1 MPDLVGHD
9 TVCHSAVIVIPGSTG
24 NLNHQPNRIHM
35 KKILIVSFLCL
46 AAIPALAQT
55 FHGYVFYKN
64 PNGKTEQLPF
74 AQIYHLEKEKLYETD
89 ANGEFTLNLKSRA
102 TLIATYVGYTRDT
115 VVVEPG
121 TTEASF
127 YLSGENDLDA
137 SKVVAQQST
146 LPKLKSVK
154 TEVITAAGLC
164 KMACC
169 ALAESFENS
178 ASVTVGYS
186 DAVTGA
192 RQIKLLGLSGTYT
205 QMLDENRPVMRGI
218 ASPFGMSFV
227 PGQWLESIQIAKG
240 PSSVINGLEAITG
253 QINMEHRKPTDE
265 TPLFVQLYGSSDRM
279 YEANIASAIQFNEK
293 WSMINMAHVGGTA
306 SNMDHNEDGFRDE
319 PEDLQLNFTS
329 RWLYYAPS
337 GMQIRFGG
345 RFLNDDRLGGQMN
358 ATKDNTFN
366 LKNRIWGSN
375 IKNRGIN
382 GYFKIGFPLNEENS
396 ANIALVSD
404 FNRHEFDAF
413 FGLKDYNAKQNSAFA
428 NLIYQNEINETHKVE
443 LGATWQYDD
452 LNQVFGYNTK
462 DFWSVIGNG
471 TEPFY
476 QNPSNDY
483 SRKEHAISGF
493 GEYTLT
499 LEDAFTFVG
508 GVNLQYSS
516 LHGWLFAP
524 RANVRWSPADWVTL
538 RALGG
543 RGYRTA
549 NIFTDNLG
557 VFSTGKSLFI
567 PDNLDLLE
575 DAWTWGGNVTF
586 YLPFGAEDTDT
597 YLSFDYFRNDFN
609 KQVIVDPEINSG
621 IIYFYNL
628 DGQSYT
634 NTWQVDFSVNP
645 LERFNITTTF
655 RYTDAK
661 VTLSGPGLVERPMTS
676 RFKGVLN
683 MQYATAMSKWTFD
696 FTAQLNGPM
705 RLPKYAAAYWGMETS
720 PVYPMLYAQITRKFK
735 GIDVYVGAENILGY
749 RQHHAIISADLPF
762 GQFSLPSD
770 QNWNNSFT
778 FPEWENHT
786 EFDASSVWGPLMG
799 RKFYIGLRYTLW
811 K

>member
-1 MPDLVGHD
+1 
-9 TVCHSAVIVIPGSTG
+9 
-24 NLNHQPNRIHM
+24 M
-35 KKILIVSFLCL
+35 KKIFFLSILFL
-46 AAIPALAQT
+46 AALPAAGQT
-55 FHGYVFYKN
+55 LRGSVFYKN
-64 PNGKTEQLPF
+64 PNGKTEPLPF
-74 AQIYHLEKEKLYETD
+74 AQVYHMERQKLIETD
-89 ANGEFTLNLKSRA
+89 ANGQFTLKLDARA

-121 TTEASF
+121 MAEAVF
-127 YLSGENDLDA
+127 YLSGENDLDE
-137 SKVVAQQST
+137 SKVTAQQST

-154 TEVITAAGLC
+154 TEVITSAGLC

-218 ASPFGMSFV
+218 ASPFGLSFV

-265 TPLFVQLYGSSDRM
+265 TPLFVQLYGSSDQM
-279 YEANIASAIQFNEK
+279 YEANVASAIQFNEK

-306 SNMDHNEDGFRDE
+306 SKMDHNQDGFRDE
-319 PEDLQLNFTS
+319 PEDMQLNFTS

-345 RFLNDDRLGGQMN
+345 RFIHDDRLGGQMD
-358 ATKDNTFN
+358 ATKDNVFN
-366 LKNRIWGSN
+366 LQNKIWGSR
-375 IKNRGIN
+375 IINRGAD
-382 GYFKIGFPLNEENS
+382 GYFKIGVPLNEENS
-396 ANIALVSD
+396 ANIALVAD
-404 FNRHEFDAF
+404 FNHHEFNAF
-413 FGLKDYNAKQNSAFA
+413 FGQRNFDAAQNSAFA
-428 NLIYQNEINETHKVE
+428 NLIYQNEINDVHKIE
-443 LGATWQYDD
+443 LGATWQFDD
-452 LNQVFGYNTK
+452 LAQDYGYDYENLYAGAYSWFLPINSPWY
-462 DFWSVIGNG
+462 DF
-471 TEPFY
+471 
-476 QNPSNDY
+476 
-483 SRKEHAISGF
+483 SRRENAISGF

-499 LEDAFTFVG
+499 LDDKFTFVG
-508 GVNLQYSS
+508 GINLQYNS
-516 LHGWLFAP
+516 LHGWLYAP

-557 VFSTGKSLFI
+557 IFSTGKVFALTGDRL
-567 PDNLDLLE
+567 PHYDVVPMAGDLDLLE
-575 DAWTWGGNVTF
+575 DARTWGGNITF

-609 KQVIVDPEINSG
+609 KQVIVDTEIDPT
-621 IIYFYNL
+621 IVWFYNL
-628 DGQSYT
+628 DGKSFT
-634 NTWQVDFSVNP
+634 NTYQVDFSVNP
-645 LERFNITTTF
+645 VERFNITATF

-661 VTLSGPGLVERPMTS
+661 VTLHDQGLVERPMTS
-676 RFKGVLN
+676 RYKGVLN

-705 RLPKYAAAYWGMETS
+705 RLPKYAAQEWGMQAS
-720 PVYPMLYAQITRKFK
+720 PVYPMFYAQITRKFR
-735 GIDVYVGAENILGY
+735 GIDVYAGVENIGGY
-749 RQHHAIISADLPF
+749 RQHDAIINADSPF
-762 GQFSLPSD
+762 EFYTR
-770 QNWNNSFT
+770 WA
-778 FPEWENHT
+778 ENRWANIEST
-786 EFDASSVWGPLMG
+786 MFDASNVWGPLMG

>member
-1 MPDLVGHD
+1 
-9 TVCHSAVIVIPGSTG
+9 
-24 NLNHQPNRIHM
+24 M
-35 KKILIVSFLCL
+35 KKIISLSILCL
-46 AAIPALAQT
+46 SLVPALAQN
-55 FHGYVFYKN
+55 FHGYVYYQK
-64 PNGKTEQLPF
+64 PNGGTEPLPF
-74 AQIYHLEKEKLYETD
+74 AQVYHLEREKLIETD
-89 ANGEFTLNLKSRA
+89 ENGRFTLNLTARA

-121 TTEASF
+121 TTEAKF
-127 YLSGENDLDA
+127 YLSGENDLSE
-137 SKVVAQQST
+137 SKVTAQQST

-218 ASPFGMSFV
+218 SAPFGMSFV

-265 TPLFVQLYGSSDRM
+265 TPLFVQLYGSSDAM
-279 YEANIASAIQFNEK
+279 FEANVASAIQFNEK

-306 SNMDHNEDGFRDE
+306 SKMDHNQDGFRDE

-345 RFLNDDRLGGQMN
+345 RFIHDDRLGGQMD
-358 ATKDNTFN
+358 ATKDNASN
-366 LKNRIWGSN
+366 LRHQIWGSR
-375 IKNRGIN
+375 IINRGAN

-396 ANIALVSD
+396 ANIALVAD
-404 FNRHEFDAF
+404 FNHHEFNAF
-413 FGLKDYNAKQNSAFA
+413 FGQRDYQAKQNSAFA
-428 NLIYQNEINETHKVE
+428 NLIYQNEINEYHKVE
-443 LGATWQYDD
+443 FGATWQFDD
-452 LNQVFGYNTK
+452 LTQGYGYDYDNLYAVNHPWFLPINSPWY
-462 DFWSVIGNG
+462 DF
-471 TEPFY
+471 
-476 QNPSNDY
+476 
-483 SRKEHAISGF
+483 SRKENAISGF

-499 LEDAFTFVG
+499 LEDKFTFVG
-508 GVNLQYSS
+508 GLNLQYNS
-516 LHGWLFAP
+516 LHGWLYAP
-524 RANVRWSPADWVTL
+524 RANVRWSPADWITL

-557 VFSTGKSLFI
+557 IFSTGKVFALTGDRLPHFDVA
-567 PDNLDLLE
+567 PMAGDLDLLE

-609 KQVIVDPEINSG
+609 KQVIVDTEIDPTTVF
-621 IIYFYNL
+621 FYNL
-628 DGQSYT
+628 DGKSYT
-634 NTWQVDFSVNP
+634 NTYQVDFSVDP
-645 LERFNITTTF
+645 VERFNITATF

-661 VTLSGPGLVERPMTS
+661 VTLMNQGLVERPMTS

-683 MQYATAMSKWTFD
+683 MQYATAMNKWTFD

-705 RLPKYAAAYWGMETS
+705 RLPKYAAEVWGMETS
-720 PVYPMLYAQITRKFK
+720 PVYPMFYAQITRKFR
-735 GIDVYVGAENILGY
+735 GIDVYAGVENIGGY
-749 RQHHAIISADLPF
+749 RQHDAIINADGPF
-762 GQFSLPSD
+762 AFYNRLAEGQLNGIES
-770 QNWNNSFT
+770 T
-778 FPEWENHT
+778 V
-786 EFDASSVWGPLMG
+786 FDASSVWGPLMG
-799 RKFYIGLRYTLW
+799 RKFYLGLRYTLW

>member
-1 MPDLVGHD
+1 MK
-9 TVCHSAVIVIPGSTG
+9 
-24 NLNHQPNRIHM
+24 RILTF
-35 KKILIVSFLCL
+35 ISLCL
-46 AAIPALAQT
+46 SLVPALAQN
-55 FHGYVFYKN
+55 FHGYVYYQK
-64 PNGKTEQLPF
+64 PNGGTEPLPF
-74 AQIYHLEKEKLYETD
+74 AQVYHMEREKLIETD
-89 ANGEFTLNLKSRA
+89 ENGEFTLKLNGRA

-121 TTEASF
+121 TAEAKF
-127 YLSGENDLDA
+127 YLSGENDLSE
-137 SKVVAQQST
+137 SKVTAQQST
-146 LPKLKSVK
+146 MPKLKSIK

-178 ASVTVGYS
+178 ASVTVGFS

-265 TPLFVQLYGSSDRM
+265 TPLFVQLYGSSDAM
-279 YEANIASAIQFNEK
+279 FEANVASAIQFNEK

-306 SNMDHNEDGFRDE
+306 YKMDHNQDGFRDE

-345 RFLNDDRLGGQMN
+345 RFLNDDRLGGQMD
-358 ATKDNTFN
+358 ATKDNTYN
-366 LKNRIWGSN
+366 LQNGIWGSK
-375 IKNRGIN
+375 IRNRGVN
-382 GYFKIGFPLNEENS
+382 GYFKIGVPLAEDNH
-396 ANIALVSD
+396 ANIALVTD
-404 FNRHEFDAF
+404 FNHHEFNSF
-413 FGLKDYNAKQNSAFA
+413 FGLKNYDATQNSAFA
-428 NLIYQNEINETHKVE
+428 NLIYQNEINELHKVE
-443 LGATWQYDD
+443 FGATWQYDD
-452 LNQVFGYNTK
+452 IRQGYGYDYLT
-462 DFWSVIGNG
+462 DF
-471 TEPFY
+471 
-476 QNPSNDY
+476 

-493 GEYTLT
+493 GEYTFTWEEAL
-499 LEDAFTFVG
+499 TFVG
-508 GVNLQYSS
+508 GVNLEYNT

-524 RANVRWSPADWVTL
+524 RANVRWAPADWITL

-557 VFSTGKSLFI
+557 IFSTNKTFVI

-575 DAWTWGGNVTF
+575 DAWTWGGNLTF
-586 YLPFGAEDTDT
+586 YLPFGAEDTET
-597 YLSFDYFRNDFN
+597 YLSFDYFHNDFN
-609 KQVIVDPEINSG
+609 KQVVVDPERNPQTID
-621 IIYFYNL
+621 FYNL
-628 DGQSYT
+628 NGKSYT

-645 LERFNITTTF
+645 LERFNITATF

-661 VTLSGPGLVERPMTS
+661 VTLKDQGLVERPMTS
-676 RFKGVLN
+676 RYKGVLN
-683 MQYATAMSKWTFD
+683 MQYATAMNKWTFD

-705 RLPKYAAAYWGMETS
+705 RIPKYAAEIWSMETS

-749 RQHHAIISADLPF
+749 RQHHAIIGAEAPFSHMHTTSSMYLP
-762 GQFSLPSD
+762 
-770 QNWNNSFT
+770 NM
-778 FPEWENHT
+778 
-786 EFDASSVWGPLMG
+786 FDASNVWGPLMG
-799 RKFYIGLRYTLW
+799 RKIYIGLRYTLW

>member
-1 MPDLVGHD
+1 
-9 TVCHSAVIVIPGSTG
+9 
-24 NLNHQPNRIHM
+24 M
-35 KKILIVSFLCL
+35 KRILIVISLCL
-46 AAIPALAQT
+46 AALPTFAQQL
-55 FHGYVFYKN
+55 HGYVFYQK
-64 PNGKTEQLPF
+64 PNGGTEPLPF
-74 AQIYHLEKEKLYETD
+74 AQVYHMEKARLIDTD
-89 ANGEFTLNLKSRA
+89 ANGEFTLTLTARA

-121 TTEASF
+121 TAEAKF
-127 YLSGENDLDA
+127 YLSGENDLSE
-137 SKVVAQQST
+137 SKVTAMQST
-146 LPKLKSVK
+146 LPKMKPVK

-178 ASVTVGYS
+178 ASVTVGYA

-218 ASPFGMSFV
+218 AAPFGMSFV

-265 TPLFVQLYGSSDRM
+265 TPLFVQVYGSSDKM
-279 YEANIASAIQFNEK
+279 FETNIASAIQFNEK

-306 SNMDHNEDGFRDE
+306 SKMDHNQDGFHDE

-358 ATKDNTFN
+358 ATKDNN
-366 LKNRIWGSN
+366 SNVANNIWGSN
-375 IKNRGIN
+375 IRNRGIN
-382 GYFKIGFPLNEENS
+382 GYFKIGVPLNEENT
-396 ANIALVSD
+396 ANIALVAD
-404 FNRHEFDAF
+404 FNHHEFDAF
-413 FGLKDYNAKQNSAFA
+413 FGMKEYDAKQNSAFA

-443 LGATWQYDD
+443 FGATWQFDD
-452 LNQVFGYNTK
+452 LNQVYGL
-462 DFWSVIGNG
+462 
-471 TEPFY
+471 Y
-476 QNPSNDY
+476 QNPMY
-483 SRKEHAISGF
+483 SYHNPREDFSRRENAISGF

-499 LEDAFTFVG
+499 PGDNFTFVG
-508 GVNLQYSS
+508 GLNLQYNS

-524 RANVRWSPADWVTL
+524 RANIRWAPAEWVTL

-557 VFSTGKSLFI
+557 IFSTEKSLYT
-567 PDNLDLLE
+567 PTPGMTLRDLDLLE
-575 DAWTWGGNVTF
+575 DAWTWGANVTF

-597 YLSFDYFRNDFN
+597 YLSFDYFHNDFN
-609 KQVIVDPEINSG
+609 KQVIVDPEVPYPIG
-621 IIYFYNL
+621 LAFYNL
-628 DGQSYT
+628 DGKSFT
-634 NTWQVDFSVNP
+634 NTYQVDFSVNP

-661 VTLSGPGLVERPMTS
+661 VTLMNQGLVERPMTS
-676 RFKGVLN
+676 RYKGVLN
-683 MQYATAMSKWTFD
+683 MQYATAMNKWTFD
-696 FTAQLNGPM
+696 FTAQINGPM
-705 RLPKYAAAYWGMETS
+705 RLPKYAAQVWGMETS
-720 PVYPMLYAQITRKFK
+720 PVFPMLYAQITRKFK
-735 GIDVYVGAENILGY
+735 GIDVYVGAENILGF
-749 RQHHAIISADLPF
+749 RQHNAIISADSPF
-762 GQFSLPSD
+762 GATAIVADSSWYGYMPRAAS
-770 QNWNNSFT
+770 
-778 FPEWENHT
+778 EV
-786 EFDASSVWGPLMG
+786 FDASNVWGPLMG

>member
-1 MPDLVGHD
+1 MK
-9 TVCHSAVIVIPGSTG
+9 
-24 NLNHQPNRIHM
+24 RILTF
-35 KKILIVSFLCL
+35 ITLCL
-46 AAIPALAQT
+46 SLVPALAQN
-55 FHGYVFYKN
+55 FHGYVYYQK
-64 PNGKTEQLPF
+64 PNGGTEPLPF
-74 AQIYHLEKEKLYETD
+74 AQVYHMEREKLIETD
-89 ANGEFTLNLKSRA
+89 ANGEFTLKLNARA

-121 TTEASF
+121 TAEARF
-127 YLSGENDLDA
+127 YLTGENDLDE

-146 LPKLKSVK
+146 MPKLKSIK

-178 ASVTVGYS
+178 ASVTVGFS

-265 TPLFVQLYGSSDRM
+265 TPLFVQLYGSSDAM
-279 YEANIASAIQFNEK
+279 FEANIASAIQFNEK

-306 SNMDHNEDGFRDE
+306 YKMDHNQDGFRDE
-319 PEDLQLNFTS
+319 PQDLQLNFTS

-345 RFLNDDRLGGQMN
+345 RFLNDDRLGGQMD
-358 ATKDNTFN
+358 ATKDNAYN
-366 LKNRIWGSN
+366 LQHNIWGSK
-375 IKNRGIN
+375 IRNRGVN
-382 GYFKIGFPLNEENS
+382 GYFKIGVPLAEDNH
-396 ANIALVSD
+396 ANIALVTD
-404 FNRHEFDAF
+404 FNHHEFNSF
-413 FGLKDYNAKQNSAFA
+413 FGLKNYEGRQNSAFA
-428 NLIYQNEINETHKVE
+428 NLIYQNEINEFHKVE
-443 LGATWQYDD
+443 FGATWQFDD
-452 LNQVFGYNTK
+452 LQQGY
-462 DFWSVIGNG
+462 G
-471 TEPFY
+471 Y
-476 QNPSNDY
+476 RQNPWLDY

-493 GEYTLT
+493 GEYTYTWEEAL
-499 LEDAFTFVG
+499 TFVG
-508 GVNLQYSS
+508 GVNLEYNT

-524 RANVRWSPADWVTL
+524 RANVRWAPADWVTL

-557 VFSTGKSLFI
+557 IFSTGKDFVI
-567 PDNLDLLE
+567 PDKLDLLE

-586 YLPFGAEDTDT
+586 YLPFGAEDTET
-597 YLSFDYFRNDFN
+597 YLSFDYFHNDFN
-609 KQVIVDPEINSG
+609 KQVVVDPERNMLAIE
-621 IIYFYNL
+621 FYNL
-628 DGQSYT
+628 DGKSYT

-645 LERFNITTTF
+645 LERFNITATF

-661 VTLSGPGLVERPMTS
+661 VTLKDQGLVERPMTS
-676 RFKGVLN
+676 RYKGVLN
-683 MQYATAMSKWTFD
+683 MQYATAMNKWTFD

-705 RLPKYAAAYWGMETS
+705 RIPRYAAEVWSMETS

-749 RQHHAIISADLPF
+749 RQHHAIIGAEDPF
-762 GQFSLPSD
+762 GLNFSD
-770 QNWNNSFT
+770 GHM
-778 FPEWENHT
+778 HT
-786 EFDASSVWGPLMG
+786 LTSSSSIPQVFDASNVWGPLMG
-799 RKFYIGLRYTLW
+799 RKIYIGLRYTLW

>member
-1 MPDLVGHD
+1 MK
-9 TVCHSAVIVIPGSTG
+9 
-24 NLNHQPNRIHM
+24 RI
-35 KKILIVSFLCL
+35 ILFILLCL
-46 AAIPALAQT
+46 TVFPAAGQT
-55 FHGYVFYKN
+55 LRGSVLYNK
-64 PNGKTEQLPF
+64 PNGGTEPLPF
-74 AQIYHLEKEKLYETD
+74 AQVYYLEREKLLETD
-89 ANGEFTLNLKSRA
+89 ANGQFTLNLTARA

-121 TTEASF
+121 TTEAKF
-127 YLSGENDLDA
+127 YLSGENDLDE

-265 TPLFVQLYGSSDRM
+265 TPLFVQLYGSSDAM
-279 YEANIASAIQFNEK
+279 FEANVASAIQFNEK

-306 SNMDHNEDGFRDE
+306 YKMDHNGDGFRDE
-319 PEDLQLNFTS
+319 PEDLNLNITS
-329 RWLYYAPS
+329 RWLYYAPN

-345 RFLNDDRLGGQMN
+345 RYLYDDRLGGQMD

-366 LKNRIWGSN
+366 LQNKIWGSR
-375 IKNRGIN
+375 IQNRGAD
-382 GYFKIGFPLNEENS
+382 GYFKIGVPLNDENS
-396 ANIALVSD
+396 ANIALVAD
-404 FNRHEFDAF
+404 FNHHEFNSF
-413 FGLKDYNAKQNSAFA
+413 FGMRDYDARQNSAFA
-428 NLIYQNEINETHKVE
+428 NLIYQNAINEYHRIE
-443 LGATWQYDD
+443 FGATWQFDD
-452 LNQVFGYNTK
+452 LKQGYGINYQGMYGSLAPT
-462 DFWSVIGNG
+462 GN
-471 TEPFY
+471 
-476 QNPSNDY
+476 NPWYDY
-483 SRKEHAISGF
+483 SRKEHAISAF
-493 GEYTLT
+493 GEYNLT
-499 LEDAFTFVG
+499 VDELITFVG
-508 GVNLQYSS
+508 GVNLQYST

-524 RANVRWSPADWVTL
+524 RANVRWSPADWLTL

-557 VFSTGKSLFI
+557 IFSTGRDFWI
-567 PDNLDLLE
+567 NENLDLLE
-575 DAWTWGGNVTF
+575 DAWTWGGNITF

-597 YLSFDYFRNDFN
+597 YLSFDYFHNDFN
-609 KQVIVDPEINSG
+609 KQVIVDPELVTNTIR
-621 IIYFYNL
+621 IYNL
-628 DGQSYT
+628 DGKSYT
-634 NTWQVDFSVNP
+634 NTWQVDFSVDP
-645 LERFNITTTF
+645 IERFNITATF

-661 VTLSGPGLVERPMTS
+661 VTLNNQGLVERPMTS

-683 MQYATAMSKWTFD
+683 MQYATAMNKWTFD
-696 FTAQLNGPM
+696 FTAQINGRM
-705 RLPKYAAAYWGMETS
+705 RLPKYAAEAWGMETS
-720 PVYPMLYAQITRKFK
+720 PVYPMLYAQVTRKFK
-735 GIDVYVGAENILGY
+735 GFDVYVGCENILGY
-749 RQHHAIISADLPF
+749 RQHHAIIDAENPF
-762 GQFSLPSD
+762 YSS
-770 QNWNNSFT
+770 
-778 FPEWENHT
+778 
-786 EFDASSVWGPLMG
+786 FDASSVWGPLMG
-799 RKFYIGLRYTLW
+799 RKVYIGLRYTLW

>member
-1 MPDLVGHD
+1 
-9 TVCHSAVIVIPGSTG
+9 
-24 NLNHQPNRIHM
+24 M
-35 KKILIVSFLCL
+35 KRILIVIILCL
-46 AAIPALAQT
+46 AAFPAFAQNL
-55 FHGYVFYKN
+55 HGSVFYKKA
-64 PNGKTEQLPF
+64 NGSTEPLPF
-74 AQIYHLEKEKLYETD
+74 AQVYYMEKARLIDTD
-89 ANGEFTLNLKSRA
+89 ANGEFTLTLTARA

-121 TTEASF
+121 TTEAKF
-127 YLSGENDLDA
+127 YLSGENDLSE
-137 SKVVAQQST
+137 SKVTAMQST
-146 LPKLKSVK
+146 LPKMKPVK

-178 ASVTVGYS
+178 ASVTVGYA

-218 ASPFGMSFV
+218 AAPFGMSFV

-265 TPLFVQLYGSSDRM
+265 TPLFVQVYGSSDKM
-279 YEANIASAIQFNEK
+279 FETNIASAIQFNEK

-306 SNMDHNEDGFRDE
+306 SKMDHNQDGFRDE

-358 ATKDNTFN
+358 ATKDNN
-366 LKNRIWGSN
+366 SNVANNIWGSN
-375 IKNRGIN
+375 IRNRGIN
-382 GYFKIGFPLNEENS
+382 GYFKIGVPLNEENT
-396 ANIALVSD
+396 ANIALVAD
-404 FNRHEFDAF
+404 FNHHEFDAF
-413 FGLKDYNAKQNSAFA
+413 FGLKEYDAKQNSAFA

-443 LGATWQYDD
+443 FGATWQFDD
-452 LNQVFGYNTK
+452 LNQVYGL
-462 DFWSVIGNG
+462 
-471 TEPFY
+471 Y
-476 QNPSNDY
+476 QNPMY
-483 SRKEHAISGF
+483 SYHNPREDFSRRENAISGF

-499 LEDAFTFVG
+499 PGDNFTFVG
-508 GVNLQYSS
+508 GLNLQYNS

-524 RANVRWSPADWVTL
+524 RANIRWAPAEWVTL

-557 VFSTGKSLFI
+557 IFSTGKDFYAPDMSLR
-567 PDNLDLLE
+567 DLDLLE
-575 DAWTWGGNVTF
+575 DAWTWGANATF

-597 YLSFDYFRNDFN
+597 YLSFDYFHNDFN
-609 KQVIVDPEINSG
+609 KQVIIDPEASSPLG
-621 IIYFYNL
+621 LAFYNL
-628 DGQSYT
+628 DGKSFT
-634 NTWQVDFSVNP
+634 NTYQVDFSVNP
-645 LERFNITTTF
+645 LERFNITATF

-661 VTLSGPGLVERPMTS
+661 VTLMNQGLVERPMTS
-676 RFKGVLN
+676 RYKGVLN
-683 MQYATAMSKWTFD
+683 MQFATAMSKWTFD
-696 FTAQLNGPM
+696 FTAQINGPM
-705 RLPKYAAAYWGMETS
+705 RLPKYAAEVWGMETS
-720 PVYPMLYAQITRKFK
+720 PVFPMFYAQITRKFK
-735 GIDVYVGAENILGY
+735 GIDVYVGAENILDV
-749 RQHHAIISADLPF
+749 RQHHAIISADDPL
-762 GQFSLPSD
+762 SLTDDWDMARASD
-770 QNWNNSFT
+770 V
-778 FPEWENHT
+778 
-786 EFDASSVWGPLMG
+786 FDASNVWGPLMG

>member
-1 MPDLVGHD
+1 
-9 TVCHSAVIVIPGSTG
+9 
-24 NLNHQPNRIHM
+24 M
-35 KKILIVSFLCL
+35 KRILIIISLCL
-46 AAIPALAQT
+46 TAFPAVAQT
-55 FHGYVFYKN
+55 LQGSVFYKN
-64 PNGKTEQLPF
+64 PNGKTEPLPF
-74 AQIYHLEKEKLYETD
+74 AQVYHMEKARLIETD
-89 ANGEFTLNLKSRA
+89 ANGQFSLNLTDRA
-102 TLIATYVGYTRDT
+102 TLVATYVGYTRDT

-121 TTEASF
+121 TAEAKF
-127 YLSGENDLDA
+127 YLSGENDLDE
-137 SKVVAQQST
+137 SKVTAMQST
-146 LPKLKSVK
+146 LPKMKSIK

-178 ASVTVGYS
+178 ASVTVGYA

-218 ASPFGMSFV
+218 AAPFGMSFV

-265 TPLFVQLYGSSDRM
+265 TPLFIQLYGSSDAM
-279 YEANIASAIQFNEK
+279 FEGNIASAIQFNEK
-293 WSMINMAHVGGTA
+293 WSVINMAHVGGTA
-306 SNMDHNEDGFRDE
+306 SKMDHNQDGFRDE

-345 RFLNDDRLGGQMN
+345 RFINDDRLGGQMN
-358 ATKDNTFN
+358 ATKDNTVN
-366 LKNRIWGSN
+366 VRNGIWGSN

-382 GYFKIGFPLNEENS
+382 GYFKIGVPLNEENT
-396 ANIALVSD
+396 ANIALVAD
-404 FNRHEFDAF
+404 FNHHEFDAF
-413 FGLKDYNAKQNSAFA
+413 FGMKEYDARQNSAFA

-443 LGATWQYDD
+443 FGATWQFDD
-452 LNQVFGYNTK
+452 LNQVYGQYQDPLSSYHNPRE
-462 DFWSVIGNG
+462 DF
-471 TEPFY
+471 
-476 QNPSNDY
+476 
-483 SRKEHAISGF
+483 SRRENAISGF
-493 GEYTLT
+493 AEYTLT
-499 LEDAFTFVG
+499 PGDSFTFVG
-508 GVNLQYSS
+508 GLNLQYNS

-524 RANVRWSPADWVTL
+524 RANVRWAPADWVTL

-557 VFSTGKSLFI
+557 IFSTGKDFFA
-567 PDNLDLLE
+567 PDMQLSDLDLLE

-609 KQVIVDPEINSG
+609 RQVIVDPETSSPLG
-621 IIYFYNL
+621 IAFYNL
-628 DGQSYT
+628 DGKSYT
-634 NTWQVDFSVNP
+634 NTYQVDFSVNP
-645 LERFNITTTF
+645 LERFNITATF

-661 VTLSGPGLVERPMTS
+661 VTLRDKGLVERPMTS
-676 RFKGVLN
+676 RYKGVLN

-696 FTAQLNGPM
+696 FTAQINGPM
-705 RLPKYAAAYWGMETS
+705 RLPKYAAQVWKMETS
-720 PVYPMLYAQITRKFK
+720 PVFPMLYAQITRKFK
-735 GIDVYVGAENILGY
+735 GIDVYAGVENILGF
-749 RQHHAIISADLPF
+749 RQHDAIICADHPF
-762 GQFSLPSD
+762 SPNYNVWLDGASTDIYRMPTAS
-770 QNWNNSFT
+770 
-778 FPEWENHT
+778 EV
-786 EFDASSVWGPLMG
+786 FDASNVWGPLMG
-799 RKFYIGLRYTLW
+799 TKFYLGLRYTLW

>member
-1 MPDLVGHD
+1 
-9 TVCHSAVIVIPGSTG
+9 
-24 NLNHQPNRIHM
+24 M
-35 KKILIVSFLCL
+35 KRTLIFIFLCL
-46 AAIPALAQT
+46 AAFPAIAQN
-55 FHGYVFYKN
+55 FHGYVFYQK
-64 PNGKTEQLPF
+64 PNGGTEPLPF
-74 AQIYHLEKEKLYETD
+74 AQVYHLEREKLIETD
-89 ANGEFTLNLKSRA
+89 ENGAFALNLTARA

-121 TTEASF
+121 TAEAKF
-127 YLSGENDLDA
+127 YLSGENDLSE
-137 SKVVAQQST
+137 SKVTAQQST

-218 ASPFGMSFV
+218 AAPFGMSFV

-265 TPLFVQLYGSSDRM
+265 TPLFVQVYGSSDKM
-279 YEANIASAIQFNEK
+279 FEANVASAIQFNEK

-306 SNMDHNEDGFRDE
+306 SKMDHNQDGFRDE

-345 RFLNDDRLGGQMN
+345 RFLNDDRLGGQMD
-358 ATKDNTFN
+358 ATKDNVFN
-366 LKNRIWGSN
+366 LQHRIWGSN
-375 IKNRGIN
+375 IRNRGIN
-382 GYFKIGFPLNEENS
+382 GYFKIGVPLAEDNH

-404 FNRHEFDAF
+404 FNHHEFNAF
-413 FGLKDYNAKQNSAFA
+413 FGLKDYDARQNSAFA
-428 NLIYQNEINETHKVE
+428 NLIYQNEINEFHKVE
-443 LGATWQYDD
+443 FGATWQFDD
-452 LNQVFGYNTK
+452 LVQEYGYDLK
-462 DFWSVIGNG
+462 SFWSVVGTG
-471 TEPFY
+471 TEPGY
-476 QNPSNDY
+476 QNPRYDF

-493 GEYTLT
+493 GEYTYT
-499 LEDAFTFVG
+499 FEDALTFVG
-508 GVNLQYSS
+508 GVNLQYST

-538 RALGG
+538 RGLGG

-557 VFSTGKSLFI
+557 IFSTGKGFFI
-567 PDNLDLLE
+567 PEDLDLLE
-575 DAWTWGGNVTF
+575 DAWTWGGNITF
-586 YLPFGAEDTDT
+586 YLPFGAEDTET
-597 YLSFDYFRNDFN
+597 YLSFDYFRSDFN
-609 KQVIVDPEINSG
+609 RQVIVDPELFSSTIN
-621 IIYFYNL
+621 FYNL
-628 DGQSYT
+628 DGKSYT
-634 NTWQVDFSVNP
+634 NTWQVDFTVNP
-645 LERFNITTTF
+645 LERFNITATF

-661 VTLSGPGLVERPMTS
+661 VTLRNQGLVERPMTS
-676 RFKGVLN
+676 RYKGVLN

-705 RLPKYAAAYWGMETS
+705 RLPKYAAQVWEMETS
-720 PVYPMLYAQITRKFK
+720 PVYPMLYAQITRKFR
-735 GIDVYVGAENILGY
+735 GVDVYIGAENILGY
-749 RQHHAIISADLPF
+749 RQHHAIISSDRPF
-762 GQFSLPSD
+762 GQFSLPAD
-770 QNWNNSFT
+770 QIWDNTFT
-778 FPEWENHT
+778 VPEWEQSK
-786 EFDASSVWGPLMG
+786 EFDASNVWGPLMG

>member
-1 MPDLVGHD
+1 MK
-9 TVCHSAVIVIPGSTG
+9 
-24 NLNHQPNRIHM
+24 RI
-35 KKILIVSFLCL
+35 ITFITLCL
-46 AAIPALAQT
+46 SLVPALAQN
-55 FHGYVFYKN
+55 FHGYVYYQK
-64 PNGKTEQLPF
+64 PNGGTEPLPF
-74 AQIYHLEKEKLYETD
+74 AQIYHIEREKLIETD
-89 ANGEFTLNLKSRA
+89 ANGEFTLKLNARA

-121 TTEASF
+121 TAEARF
-127 YLSGENDLDA
+127 YLTGENDLDE

-146 LPKLKSVK
+146 MPKLKSIK

-178 ASVTVGYS
+178 ASVTVGFA

-265 TPLFVQLYGSSDRM
+265 TPLFIQLYGSSDAM
-279 YEANIASAIQFNEK
+279 FEANVASAIQFNEK

-306 SNMDHNEDGFRDE
+306 YKMDHNQDGFRDE

-345 RFLNDDRLGGQMN
+345 RFLNDDRLGGQMD
-358 ATKDNTFN
+358 ATKDNAYN
-366 LKNRIWGSN
+366 LQNNIWGSK
-375 IKNRGIN
+375 IRNRGVN
-382 GYFKIGFPLNEENS
+382 GYFKIGVPLAEDNH
-396 ANIALVSD
+396 ANIALVTD
-404 FNRHEFDAF
+404 FNHHEFNSF
-413 FGLKDYNAKQNSAFA
+413 FGLKNYDATQNSAFA
-428 NLIYQNEINETHKVE
+428 NLIYQNEINEFHKVE
-443 LGATWQYDD
+443 FGATWQYDD
-452 LNQVFGYNTK
+452 LCNLK
-462 DFWSVIGNG
+462 PWS
-471 TEPFY
+471 
-476 QNPSNDY
+476 DY

-493 GEYTLT
+493 GEYTYTWEEAL
-499 LEDAFTFVG
+499 TFVG
-508 GVNLQYSS
+508 GVNLEYNT

-524 RANVRWSPADWVTL
+524 RANVRWAPADWVTL

-557 VFSTGKSLFI
+557 IFSTGKDIVI
-567 PDNLDLLE
+567 PDKLDLLE

-586 YLPFGAEDTDT
+586 YLPFGAEDTET
-597 YLSFDYFRNDFN
+597 YLSFDYFHNDFN
-609 KQVIVDPEINSG
+609 KQVVVDAERNMLAIE
-621 IIYFYNL
+621 FYNL
-628 DGQSYT
+628 DGKSYT

-645 LERFNITTTF
+645 LERFNITATF

-661 VTLSGPGLVERPMTS
+661 VTLKDQGLVERPMTS
-676 RFKGVLN
+676 RYKGVLN
-683 MQYATAMSKWTFD
+683 MQYATAMNKWTFD

-705 RLPKYAAAYWGMETS
+705 RIPRYAAEVWDMETS
-720 PVYPMLYAQITRKFK
+720 PVYPMLYAQITRKFR

-749 RQHHAIISADLPF
+749 RQHHAIIGAEDPF
-762 GQFSLPSD
+762 GLNFSD
-770 QNWNNSFT
+770 GGM
-778 FPEWENHT
+778 HT
-786 EFDASSVWGPLMG
+786 MTSSSHIPQIFDASNVWGPLMG
-799 RKFYIGLRYTLW
+799 RKIYIGLRYTLW

>member
-1 MPDLVGHD
+1 MK
-9 TVCHSAVIVIPGSTG
+9 
-24 NLNHQPNRIHM
+24 RILTF
-35 KKILIVSFLCL
+35 ITLCL
-46 AAIPALAQT
+46 SLVPALAQN
-55 FHGYVFYKN
+55 FHGYVYYQK
-64 PNGKTEQLPF
+64 PNGGTEPLPF
-74 AQIYHLEKEKLYETD
+74 AQIYHMEREKLIETD
-89 ANGEFTLNLKSRA
+89 ANGEFTLKLNTRA

-121 TTEASF
+121 TAEARF
-127 YLSGENDLDA
+127 YLTGENDLDE

-146 LPKLKSVK
+146 MPKLKSIK

-178 ASVTVGYS
+178 ASVTVGFA

-265 TPLFVQLYGSSDRM
+265 TPLFIQLYGSSDAM
-279 YEANIASAIQFNEK
+279 FEANVASAIQFNEK

-306 SNMDHNEDGFRDE
+306 YKMDHNQDGFRDE

-345 RFLNDDRLGGQMN
+345 RFLNDDRLGGQMD
-358 ATKDNTFN
+358 ATKDNAYN
-366 LKNRIWGSN
+366 LQNNIWGSK
-375 IKNRGIN
+375 IRNRGVN
-382 GYFKIGFPLNEENS
+382 GYFKIGVPLAEDNH
-396 ANIALVSD
+396 ANIALVTD
-404 FNRHEFDAF
+404 FNHHEFNSF
-413 FGLKDYNAKQNSAFA
+413 FGLKNYDATQNSAFA
-428 NLIYQNEINETHKVE
+428 NLIYQNEINEFHKVE
-443 LGATWQYDD
+443 FGATWQYDD
-452 LNQVFGYNTK
+452 LRNLK
-462 DFWSVIGNG
+462 PWS
-471 TEPFY
+471 
-476 QNPSNDY
+476 DY

-493 GEYTLT
+493 GEYTYTWEEAL
-499 LEDAFTFVG
+499 TFVG
-508 GVNLQYSS
+508 GVNLEYNT

-524 RANVRWSPADWVTL
+524 RANVRWAPADWVTL

-557 VFSTGKSLFI
+557 IFSTGKDIVI
-567 PDNLDLLE
+567 PNKLDLLE

-586 YLPFGAEDTDT
+586 YLPFGAEDTET
-597 YLSFDYFRNDFN
+597 YLSFDYFHNDFN
-609 KQVIVDPEINSG
+609 KQVVVDAERNMLAIE
-621 IIYFYNL
+621 FYNL
-628 DGQSYT
+628 DGKSYT

-645 LERFNITTTF
+645 LERFNITATF

-661 VTLSGPGLVERPMTS
+661 VTLKDQGLVERPMTS
-676 RFKGVLN
+676 RYKGVLN
-683 MQYATAMSKWTFD
+683 MQYATAMNKWTFD

-705 RLPKYAAAYWGMETS
+705 RIPRYAAEVWDMETS
-720 PVYPMLYAQITRKFK
+720 PVYPMLYAQITRKFR

-749 RQHHAIISADLPF
+749 RQHHAIIGAEDPF
-762 GQFSLPSD
+762 GLNFSD
-770 QNWNNSFT
+770 GGM
-778 FPEWENHT
+778 HT
-786 EFDASSVWGPLMG
+786 MTSSSHIPQIFDASNVWGPLMG
-799 RKFYIGLRYTLW
+799 RKIYIGLRYTLW

>member
-1 MPDLVGHD
+1 MKRFLIF
-9 TVCHSAVIVIPGSTG
+9 SLLFLAVVP
-24 NLNHQPNRIHM
+24 
-35 KKILIVSFLCL
+35 V
-46 AAIPALAQT
+46 AAQN
-55 FHGYVFYKN
+55 FRGYVYYQK
-64 PNGKTEQLPF
+64 PNGGTEPLPF
-74 AQIYHLEKEKLYETD
+74 AQVYHMEREKLIETD
-89 ANGEFTLNLKSRA
+89 ENGEFTLQLTARA

-121 TTEASF
+121 TAEAKF
-127 YLSGENDLDA
+127 YLSGENDLSE
-137 SKVVAQQST
+137 SKVTAQQST
-146 LPKLKSVK
+146 LPKLKSIK

-178 ASVTVGYS
+178 ASVTVGFS

-265 TPLFVQLYGSSDRM
+265 TPLFVQVYGSSDAM
-279 YEANIASAIQFNEK
+279 FEANVASAIQFNEK

-306 SNMDHNEDGFRDE
+306 MKMDHNQDSFRDE
-319 PEDLQLNFTS
+319 PEDLNLNFTS

-345 RFLNDDRLGGQMN
+345 RFLYDDRLGGQMA
-358 ATKDNTFN
+358 ATKDNAYN
-366 LKNRIWGSN
+366 LQNQVWGSR
-375 IKNRGIN
+375 IINRGAN
-382 GYFKIGFPLNEENS
+382 GYFKIGFPLNEDNS

-404 FNRHEFDAF
+404 FNHHEFDSF
-413 FGLKDYNAKQNSAFA
+413 FGMRDYDATQNSAFA
-428 NLIYQNEINETHKVE
+428 NLIYQNAINEYHRIE
-443 LGATWQYDD
+443 FGATWQFDDIKQAYRYDLHNLYPD
-452 LNQVFGYNTK
+452 YYKTPGSWL
-462 DFWSVIGNG
+462 
-471 TEPFY
+471 
-476 QNPSNDY
+476 DY
-483 SRKEHAISGF
+483 SRRENAVSVF
-493 GEYTLT
+493 GEYNLT
-499 LEDAFTFVG
+499 VDEKFTFVG
-508 GVNLQYSS
+508 GLNLQYNS

-557 VFSTGKSLFI
+557 IFSTAKAFVI
-567 PDNLDLLE
+567 PDQDVYNANSLLSQELDLLE

-586 YLPFGAEDTDT
+586 YLPFGAEGTDT
-597 YLSFDYFRNDFN
+597 YLSFDYFHNDFN
-609 KQVIVDPEINSG
+609 KQVIVDYELDDPC
-621 IIYFYNL
+621 IYFYNL
-628 DGQSYT
+628 DGKSYT
-634 NTWQVDFSVNP
+634 NTYQVDFSVDP
-645 LERFNITTTF
+645 IERFNITATF

-661 VTLSGPGLVERPMTS
+661 VTLLNQGLVERPMTS

-683 MQYATAMSKWTFD
+683 MQYATAMNKWTFD

-705 RLPKYAAAYWGMETS
+705 RLPKFAAAAWGMETS
-720 PVYPMLYAQITRKFK
+720 PVYPMFYAQITRKFK
-735 GIDVYVGAENILGY
+735 GIDVYVGAENIGGY
-749 RQHHAIISADLPF
+749 RQHHAIIGADYPLAFWAVNPDELTP
-762 GQFSLPSD
+762 GTS
-770 QNWNNSFT
+770 
-778 FPEWENHT
+778 HT
-786 EFDASSVWGPLMG
+786 GLNVFDASSVWGPLMG

>member
-1 MPDLVGHD
+1 
-9 TVCHSAVIVIPGSTG
+9 
-24 NLNHQPNRIHM
+24 M
-35 KKILIVSFLCL
+35 KKTLIITFLCL
-46 AAIPALAQT
+46 AVFPALAQT
-55 FHGYVFYKN
+55 FHGSVFYKS
-64 PNGKTEQLPF
+64 PAGKTEPLPF
-74 AQIYHLEKEKLYETD
+74 AQVYHMEREKLIETD
-89 ANGEFTLNLKSRA
+89 ANGQFSLKLNARA
-102 TLIATYVGYTRDT
+102 TLVATYVGYTRDT

-121 TTEASF
+121 TAEASF
-127 YLSGENDLDA
+127 YLTGENDLSE
-137 SKVVAQQST
+137 SKVTAMQST
-146 LPKLKSVK
+146 LPKMKPVK

-178 ASVTVGYS
+178 ASVTVGYA

-218 ASPFGMSFV
+218 AAPFGMSFV

-265 TPLFVQLYGSSDRM
+265 TPLFVQVYGSSDKM
-279 YEANIASAIQFNEK
+279 FETNIASAIQFNEK

-306 SNMDHNEDGFRDE
+306 SKMDHNQDGFRDE

-345 RFLNDDRLGGQMN
+345 RFLNDDRLGGQMS
-358 ATKDNTFN
+358 ATKDNAFN

-382 GYFKIGFPLNEENS
+382 GYFKIGVPLNEENT
-396 ANIALVSD
+396 ANIALVAD
-404 FNRHEFDAF
+404 FNHHEFDSF
-413 FGLKDYNAKQNSAFA
+413 FGRKTYDAKQNSAFA

-443 LGATWQYDD
+443 FGATWQFDD
-452 LNQVFGYNTK
+452 LNQLYIGE
-462 DFWSVIGNG
+462 DF
-471 TEPFY
+471 
-476 QNPSNDY
+476 
-483 SRKEHAISGF
+483 SRRENAISGF

-499 LEDAFTFVG
+499 PGDDFTFVG
-508 GVNLQYSS
+508 GLNLQYNS

-524 RANVRWSPADWVTL
+524 RANVRWAPADWITL

-557 VFSTGKSLFI
+557 IFSTEKSLYT
-567 PDNLDLLE
+567 PTPGMTLRDLDLLE
-575 DAWTWGGNVTF
+575 DAWTWGANVTF

-597 YLSFDYFRNDFN
+597 YLSFDYFHNDFN
-609 KQVIVDPEINSG
+609 KQVIVDPEVPSPIG
-621 IIYFYNL
+621 LAFYNL
-628 DGQSYT
+628 DGKSFT
-634 NTWQVDFSVNP
+634 NTYQVDFSVNP

-661 VTLSGPGLVERPMTS
+661 VTLMNQGLVERPMTS
-676 RFKGVLN
+676 RYKGVLN

-696 FTAQLNGPM
+696 FTAQINGPM
-705 RLPKYAAAYWGMETS
+705 RLPKYAAQVWGMETS
-720 PVYPMLYAQITRKFK
+720 PVFPMLYAQITRKFK

-749 RQHHAIISADLPF
+749 RQHHAIICADNPF
-762 GQFSLPSD
+762 GATAIVADSSWYLYIPRAS
-770 QNWNNSFT
+770 
-778 FPEWENHT
+778 EV
-786 EFDASSVWGPLMG
+786 FDASNVWGPLMG

>member
-1 MPDLVGHD
+1 
-9 TVCHSAVIVIPGSTG
+9 
-24 NLNHQPNRIHM
+24 M
-35 KKILIVSFLCL
+35 KHPFLLFILFLITL
-46 AAIPALAQT
+46 PLSAQT
-55 FHGYVFYKN
+55 FKGQVLYQK
-64 PNGKTEQLPF
+64 PDGGTEPLPF
-74 AQIYHLEKEKLYETD
+74 AQVYHLERENLIETD
-89 ANGEFTLNLKSRA
+89 ANGEFTLKLTARA
-102 TLIATYVGYTRDT
+102 TLVATYVGYTRDT

-121 TTEASF
+121 TASAKF
-127 YLSGENDLDA
+127 YLSGENDIDA
-137 SKVVAQQST
+137 SKVTAQQST

-265 TPLFVQLYGSSDRM
+265 TPLFVQVYGSSDKM

-306 SNMDHNEDGFRDE
+306 SKMDHNGDGFRDE

-345 RFLNDDRLGGQMN
+345 RFINDDRLGGQMD
-358 ATKDNTFN
+358 ATKDNAFN
-366 LKNRIWGSN
+366 LENRIWGSN

-382 GYFKIGFPLNEENS
+382 GYFKIGVPLNEENS
-396 ANIALVSD
+396 ANIALVTD
-404 FNRHEFDAF
+404 FNHHEFNAF
-413 FGLKDYNAKQNSAFA
+413 FGLRDYDARQNSAFA
-428 NLIYQNEINETHKVE
+428 NLIYQNEINESHKIE

-452 LNQVFGYNTK
+452 LQQGYGYDYNHFVQYDIRNPWY
-462 DFWSVIGNG
+462 DF
-471 TEPFY
+471 
-476 QNPSNDY
+476 
-483 SRKEHAISGF
+483 SRKEHAISAF
-493 GEYTLT
+493 GEYTYT
-499 LEDAFTFVG
+499 LEEALTFVG
-508 GVNLQYSS
+508 GVNVQYNS
-516 LHGWLFAP
+516 LHGWLAAP
-524 RANVRWSPADWVTL
+524 RANLRWSPADWVTL

-549 NIFTDNLG
+549 NLFTDNLG
-557 VFSTGKSLFI
+557 IFSTGKTFLMPSKDAVNLMGFQMLG
-567 PDNLDLLE
+567 DGLDLLE

-586 YLPFGAEDTDT
+586 YLPFGAEDTET
-597 YLSFDYFRNDFN
+597 YLSFDYFHNDFN
-609 KQVIVDPEINSG
+609 KQVVLDYEISPET
-621 IIYFYNL
+621 IYFYNL
-628 DGQSYT
+628 DGKSYT

-645 LERFNITTTF
+645 LERFNITATF

-661 VTLSGPGLVERPMTS
+661 VTLRDQGLVERPMTS
-676 RFKGVLN
+676 RYKGVLN

-705 RLPKYAAAYWGMETS
+705 RLPKYAAKVWGMETS
-720 PVYPMLYAQITRKFK
+720 PVYPMFYAQITRKFK

-749 RQHHAIISADLPF
+749 RQHHAIIGADQPF
-762 GQFSLPSD
+762 GYANEYHTYVDYIYQP
-770 QNWNNSFT
+770 N
-778 FPEWENHT
+778 ENT
-786 EFDASSVWGPLMG
+786 FDASNVWGPLMG

>member
-1 MPDLVGHD
+1 MK
-9 TVCHSAVIVIPGSTG
+9 
-24 NLNHQPNRIHM
+24 RILTF
-35 KKILIVSFLCL
+35 ITLCL
-46 AAIPALAQT
+46 SLVPALAQN
-55 FHGYVFYKN
+55 FHGYVYYQK
-64 PNGKTEQLPF
+64 PNGGTEPLPF
-74 AQIYHLEKEKLYETD
+74 AQVYHMEREKLIETD
-89 ANGEFTLNLKSRA
+89 ANGEFTLKLNARA

-121 TTEASF
+121 TAEARF
-127 YLSGENDLDA
+127 YLTGENDLDE

-146 LPKLKSVK
+146 MPKLKSIK

-178 ASVTVGYS
+178 ASVTVGFS

-265 TPLFVQLYGSSDRM
+265 TPLFVQLYGSSDAM
-279 YEANIASAIQFNEK
+279 FEANIASAIQFNEK

-306 SNMDHNEDGFRDE
+306 YKMDHNQDGFRDE
-319 PEDLQLNFTS
+319 PQDLQLNFTS

-345 RFLNDDRLGGQMN
+345 RFLNDDRLGGQMD
-358 ATKDNTFN
+358 ATKDNAYN
-366 LKNRIWGSN
+366 LQHNIWGSK
-375 IKNRGIN
+375 IRNRGVN
-382 GYFKIGFPLNEENS
+382 GYFKIGVPLAEDNH
-396 ANIALVSD
+396 ANIALVTD
-404 FNRHEFDAF
+404 FNHHEFNSF
-413 FGLKDYNAKQNSAFA
+413 FGLKNYDGRQNSAFA
-428 NLIYQNEINETHKVE
+428 NLIYQNEINEFHKVE
-443 LGATWQYDD
+443 FGATWQYDD
-452 LNQVFGYNTK
+452 IRQGYGYDYLT
-462 DFWSVIGNG
+462 DF
-471 TEPFY
+471 
-476 QNPSNDY
+476 

-493 GEYTLT
+493 GEYTYTWEEAL
-499 LEDAFTFVG
+499 TFVG
-508 GVNLQYSS
+508 GVNLEYNT

-524 RANVRWSPADWVTL
+524 RANVRWAPADWVTL

-557 VFSTGKSLFI
+557 IFSTGKDFVI
-567 PDNLDLLE
+567 PDKLDLLE

-586 YLPFGAEDTDT
+586 YLPFGAEDTET
-597 YLSFDYFRNDFN
+597 YLSFDYFHNDFN
-609 KQVIVDPEINSG
+609 KQVVVDPERNMLAIE
-621 IIYFYNL
+621 FYNL
-628 DGQSYT
+628 DGKSYT

-645 LERFNITTTF
+645 LERFNITATF

-661 VTLSGPGLVERPMTS
+661 VTLKDQGLVERPMTS
-676 RFKGVLN
+676 RYKGVLN
-683 MQYATAMSKWTFD
+683 MQFATAMNKWTFD

-705 RLPKYAAAYWGMETS
+705 RIPRYAAEVWDMETS

-749 RQHHAIISADLPF
+749 RQHHAIIGAEDPF
-762 GQFSLPSD
+762 GLNFSD
-770 QNWNNSFT
+770 GGM
-778 FPEWENHT
+778 HT
-786 EFDASSVWGPLMG
+786 MTSSSYIPQIFDASNVWGPLMG
-799 RKFYIGLRYTLW
+799 RKIYIGLRYTLW

>member
-1 MPDLVGHD
+1 MPGLTGHPMP
-9 TVCHSAVIVIPGSTG
+9 SSY
-24 NLNHQPNRIHM
+24 QPNRKSM
-35 KKILIVSFLCL
+35 KRILIVSLLCL
-46 AAIPALAQT
+46 TVFPAFAQT
-55 FHGYVFYKN
+55 LRGSVFYKN
-64 PNGKTEQLPF
+64 PNGKTEPLPF
-74 AQIYHLEKEKLYETD
+74 AQVYHMERQKLIETD
-89 ANGEFTLNLKSRA
+89 ANGQFSLKLDARA

-121 TTEASF
+121 IAEAVF
-127 YLSGENDLDA
+127 YLSGENDLDE
-137 SKVVAQQST
+137 SKVTAMQST
-146 LPKLKSVK
+146 LPKMKPVR

-178 ASVTVGYS
+178 ASVTVGYA

-218 ASPFGMSFV
+218 AAPFGMSFV

-265 TPLFVQLYGSSDRM
+265 TPLFVNLYGSTDRM
-279 YEANIASAIQFNEK
+279 FEGNIASAIQFNEK
-293 WSMINMAHVGGTA
+293 WSVINMAHVGGSA
-306 SNMDHNEDGFRDE
+306 YRMDHNGDGFRDE

-345 RFLNDDRLGGQMN
+345 RFLNDDRLGGQLG
-358 ATKDNTFN
+358 ATKDNAFN
-366 LKNRIWGSN
+366 LKNGIWGSN

-382 GYFKIGFPLNEENS
+382 GYFKIGVPLNEENT
-396 ANIALVSD
+396 ANIALVAD
-404 FNRHEFDAF
+404 FNHHEFDSF
-413 FGLKDYNAKQNSAFA
+413 FGKKDYDAKQNSAFA

-443 LGATWQYDD
+443 FGATWQFDD
-452 LNQVFGYNTK
+452 LNQLYSGQ
-462 DFWSVIGNG
+462 DF
-471 TEPFY
+471 
-476 QNPSNDY
+476 
-483 SRKEHAISGF
+483 SRRENAISGF

-499 LEDAFTFVG
+499 PGDNFTFVG
-508 GVNLQYSS
+508 GLNLQYNS

-524 RANVRWSPADWVTL
+524 RANIRWAAADWVIL

-557 VFSTGKSLFI
+557 IFSTGKDFYA
-567 PDNLDLLE
+567 PDMPLRDLDLLE

-586 YLPFGAEDTDT
+586 YLPFGAEDTET

-609 KQVIVDPEINSG
+609 RQVIIDPEFSSPIG
-621 IIYFYNL
+621 IAFYNL
-628 DGQSYT
+628 DGKSYT
-634 NTWQVDFSVNP
+634 NTYQVDFSVNP
-645 LERFNITTTF
+645 LERFNITATF

-661 VTLSGPGLVERPMTS
+661 VTLRDQGLVERPMTS
-676 RFKGVLN
+676 RYKGVLN

-696 FTAQLNGPM
+696 FTAQINGPM
-705 RLPKYAAAYWGMETS
+705 RLPKYAAQVWEMETS
-720 PVYPMLYAQITRKFK
+720 PVFPMLYAQITRKFR
-735 GIDVYVGAENILGY
+735 GIDVYVGAENILGF
-749 RQHHAIISADLPF
+749 RQHDAIICA
-762 GQFSLPSD
+762 
-770 QNWNNSFT
+770 NNPLGPNINVLSPGGPYSVIYRMPT
-778 FPEWENHT
+778 ASEV
-786 EFDASSVWGPLMG
+786 FDASNVWGPLMG
-799 RKFYIGLRYTLW
+799 TKFYIGLRYTLW

>member
-1 MPDLVGHD
+1 
-9 TVCHSAVIVIPGSTG
+9 
-24 NLNHQPNRIHM
+24 M
-35 KKILIVSFLCL
+35 KHPFLLFILFLITL
-46 AAIPALAQT
+46 PLSAQT
-55 FHGYVFYKN
+55 FKGQVLYQK
-64 PNGKTEQLPF
+64 PDGGTEPLPF
-74 AQIYHLEKEKLYETD
+74 AQVYHLERENLIETD
-89 ANGEFTLNLKSRA
+89 ANGEFTLKLTARA
-102 TLIATYVGYTRDT
+102 TLVATYVGYTRDT

-121 TTEASF
+121 TASAKF
-127 YLSGENDLDA
+127 YLSGENDIDA
-137 SKVVAQQST
+137 SKVTAQQST

-265 TPLFVQLYGSSDRM
+265 TPLFVQVYGSSDKM

-306 SNMDHNEDGFRDE
+306 SKMDHNGDGFRDE

-345 RFLNDDRLGGQMN
+345 RFINDDRLGGQMN
-358 ATKDNTFN
+358 ATKDNTAN
-366 LKNRIWGSN
+366 LGSRIWGSR
-375 IKNRGIN
+375 IINRGAN
-382 GYFKIGFPLNEENS
+382 GYFKIGFPLNEENT

-404 FNRHEFDAF
+404 FNHHEFNAF
-413 FGLKDYNAKQNSAFA
+413 FGQRNFDAAQNSAFA
-428 NLIYQNEINETHKVE
+428 NLIYQNEINDVHKIE
-443 LGATWQYDD
+443 FGATWQFDD
-452 LNQVFGYNTK
+452 LAQGYGYDYENLYAGAYSWFLPINSPWY
-462 DFWSVIGNG
+462 DF
-471 TEPFY
+471 
-476 QNPSNDY
+476 
-483 SRKEHAISGF
+483 SRRENAISGF

-499 LEDAFTFVG
+499 LDDKFTFVG
-508 GVNLQYSS
+508 GINLQYNS
-516 LHGWLFAP
+516 LHGWLYAP

-557 VFSTGKSLFI
+557 IFSTGKVFALTGDRL
-567 PDNLDLLE
+567 PHYDVVPMAGDLDLLE
-575 DAWTWGGNVTF
+575 DAWTWGGNITF

-609 KQVIVDPEINSG
+609 KQVIVDTEIDPT
-621 IIYFYNL
+621 IVWFYNL
-628 DGQSYT
+628 AGKSFT
-634 NTWQVDFSVNP
+634 NTYQVDFSVDP
-645 LERFNITTTF
+645 IERFNITTTF

-661 VTLSGPGLVERPMTS
+661 VTLISQGLVERPMTS
-676 RFKGVLN
+676 RYKGVLN
-683 MQYATAMSKWTFD
+683 MQYATAMNKWTFD

-705 RLPKYAAAYWGMETS
+705 RLPKFAAEAWGMETS
-720 PVYPMLYAQITRKFK
+720 PVYPMFYAQVTRKFR
-735 GIDVYVGAENILGY
+735 GIDVYAGVENIGGY
-749 RQHHAIISADLPF
+749 RQHDAIINADSPF
-762 GQFSLPSD
+762 EFYTR
-770 QNWNNSFT
+770 WA
-778 FPEWENHT
+778 ENRWANIEST
-786 EFDASSVWGPLMG
+786 MFDASNVWGPLMG

>member
-1 MPDLVGHD
+1 
-9 TVCHSAVIVIPGSTG
+9 
-24 NLNHQPNRIHM
+24 M
-35 KKILIVSFLCL
+35 KRILIIISLCL
-46 AAIPALAQT
+46 TVFPAFAQT
-55 FHGYVFYKN
+55 LRGSVFYKN
-64 PNGKTEQLPF
+64 PNGKTEPLPF
-74 AQIYHLEKEKLYETD
+74 AQVYHMEKARLIETD
-89 ANGEFTLNLKSRA
+89 ANGQFTLNLTDRA
-102 TLIATYVGYTRDT
+102 TLVATYVGYTRDT

-121 TTEASF
+121 TAEAKF
-127 YLSGENDLDA
+127 YLSGENDLDE
-137 SKVVAQQST
+137 SKVTAMQST
-146 LPKLKSVK
+146 LPKMKSIK

-178 ASVTVGYS
+178 ASVTVGYA

-218 ASPFGMSFV
+218 AAPFGMSFV

-265 TPLFVQLYGSSDRM
+265 TPLFVQVYGSSDAM
-279 YEANIASAIQFNEK
+279 FEANVASAIQFNEK

-306 SNMDHNEDGFRDE
+306 SKMDHNQDGFRDE

-345 RFLNDDRLGGQMN
+345 RFINDDRLGGQMN
-358 ATKDNTFN
+358 ATKDNTVN
-366 LKNRIWGSN
+366 VRNGIWGSN

-382 GYFKIGFPLNEENS
+382 GYFKIGVPLNEENT
-396 ANIALVSD
+396 ANIALVAD
-404 FNRHEFDAF
+404 FNHHAFDAF
-413 FGLKDYNAKQNSAFA
+413 FGMKEYDAKQNSAFA

-443 LGATWQYDD
+443 FGATWQFDD
-452 LNQVFGYNTK
+452 LNQVYGQYQDPLSSYHNPRE
-462 DFWSVIGNG
+462 DF
-471 TEPFY
+471 
-476 QNPSNDY
+476 
-483 SRKEHAISGF
+483 SRRENAISGF
-493 GEYTLT
+493 AEYTLT
-499 LEDAFTFVG
+499 PGDSFTFVG
-508 GVNLQYSS
+508 GLNLQYNS

-524 RANVRWSPADWVTL
+524 RANVRWAPADWVTL

-557 VFSTGKSLFI
+557 IFSTGKDFFA
-567 PDNLDLLE
+567 PDMQLSDLDLLE

-586 YLPFGAEDTDT
+586 YLPFGAEGTDT
-597 YLSFDYFRNDFN
+597 YLSFDYFHNDFN
-609 KQVIVDPEINSG
+609 KQVIVDYELDDPC
-621 IIYFYNL
+621 IYFYNL
-628 DGQSYT
+628 DGKSYT
-634 NTWQVDFSVNP
+634 NTYQVDFSVDP
-645 LERFNITTTF
+645 IERFNITATF

-661 VTLSGPGLVERPMTS
+661 VTLLNQGLVERPMTS

-683 MQYATAMSKWTFD
+683 MQYATAMNKWTFD

-705 RLPKYAAAYWGMETS
+705 RLPKFAAAAWGMETS
-720 PVYPMLYAQITRKFK
+720 PVYPMFYAQITRKFK
-735 GIDVYVGAENILGY
+735 GIDVYVGAENIGGY
-749 RQHHAIISADLPF
+749 RQHHAIIGADYPLAFWAVNPDELTP
-762 GQFSLPSD
+762 GTS
-770 QNWNNSFT
+770 
-778 FPEWENHT
+778 HT
-786 EFDASSVWGPLMG
+786 GLNVFDASSVWGPLMG

>member
-1 MPDLVGHD
+1 
-9 TVCHSAVIVIPGSTG
+9 
-24 NLNHQPNRIHM
+24 M
-35 KKILIVSFLCL
+35 KRILISIILCL
-46 AAIPALAQT
+46 TLFPALAQT
-55 FHGYVFYKN
+55 LHGYVYYQN
-64 PNGKTEQLPF
+64 PNGKTEPLPF
-74 AQIYHLEKEKLYETD
+74 AQVYHMEREKLIETD
-89 ANGEFTLNLKSRA
+89 ANGEFTLRLTARA

-121 TTEASF
+121 TAEAKF
-127 YLSGENDLDA
+127 YLSGENDLNE
-137 SKVVAQQST
+137 SKVTAMQST

-178 ASVTVGYS
+178 ASVTVGYA

-265 TPLFVQLYGSSDRM
+265 TPLFVQVYGSSDKM
-279 YEANIASAIQFNEK
+279 FETNIASAVQFNEK

-306 SNMDHNEDGFRDE
+306 SKMDHNQDGFRDE

-358 ATKDNTFN
+358 ATKDNAFN
-366 LKNRIWGSN
+366 LKNDIWGSN

-382 GYFKIGFPLNEENS
+382 GYFKIGVPLNEENT
-396 ANIALVSD
+396 ANIALVAD
-404 FNRHEFDAF
+404 FNHHEFNAF
-413 FGLKDYNAKQNSAFA
+413 FGQRDYDAKQNSAFA

-443 LGATWQYDD
+443 FGATWQFDD
-452 LNQVFGYNTK
+452 LNQVFGRYE
-462 DFWSVIGNG
+462 DF
-471 TEPFY
+471 
-476 QNPSNDY
+476 
-483 SRKEHAISGF
+483 SRRENAISGF

-499 LEDAFTFVG
+499 PGDNFTFVG
-508 GVNLQYSS
+508 GLNLQYNS

-524 RANVRWSPADWVTL
+524 RANVRWSPAEWVTL

-557 VFSTGKSLFI
+557 IFSTGKGFYTPSYPFNGSFVSYVPRNLS
-567 PDNLDLLE
+567 DLDLLE
-575 DAWTWGGNVTF
+575 DAWTWGANVTF

-597 YLSFDYFRNDFN
+597 YLSFDYFHNDFN
-609 KQVIVDPEINSG
+609 KQVIVDYELSPIS
-621 IIYFYNL
+621 IFFYNL
-628 DGQSYT
+628 DGKSFT
-634 NTWQVDFSVNP
+634 NTYQVDFSVNP

-661 VTLSGPGLVERPMTS
+661 VTLMEQGLVERPMTS
-676 RFKGVLN
+676 RYKGVLN

-696 FTAQLNGPM
+696 FTAQINGPM
-705 RLPKYAAAYWGMETS
+705 RLPKYAAEVWGMETS
-720 PVYPMLYAQITRKFK
+720 PVFPMLYAQITRKFK
-735 GIDVYVGAENILGY
+735 GIDVYVGAENILGF
-749 RQHHAIISADLPF
+749 RRHHAIIAADNPF
-762 GQFSLPSD
+762 GFGVDAGFPRASD
-770 QNWNNSFT
+770 V
-778 FPEWENHT
+778 
-786 EFDASSVWGPLMG
+786 FDASSVWGPLMG